1 MFNSRKYKDWISIF
15 NISIPFNII
24 LKHQNL
30 YLKQVIE
37 YSDDL
42 TYAGMMNT
50 DIAEFKNSVF
60 TFNFRRKNL
69 KTNWKYLQIF

>member
-1 MFNSRKYKDWISIF
+1 M
-15 NISIPFNII
+15 PFNII

-42 TYAGMMNT
+42 TYAGMLNN
-50 DIAEFKNSVF
+50 DIVEFKSNVKV
-60 TFNFRRKNL
+60 FNFRRKNL
-69 KTNWKYLQIF
+69 RIN